1 MGSLLN
7 TLISTV
13 TGTDPTSLAAEVT
26 GAEQYA
32 LLAAEVFALILVIM
46 MVELGLILFE
56 LRK

>member
-1 MGSLLN
+1 MLDS
-7 TLISTV
+7 LISAI

-32 LLAAEVFALILVIM
+32 VLAAEVLTVLLVIM
-46 MVELGLILFE
+46 VVELGLILFE